1 MIRHRLPS
9 LVLISGGLFATLVM
23 VGGGWGGLRLNLTP
37 SHPLGLWR
45 VVQLDRA
52 ATAGDLV
59 FVCPPRSAVFEQ
71 AAARGYLRRG
81 LCPGWAGPLIKMVA
95 AGEGQQVE
103 VGRSVVIDGRSLAH
117 SDVRL
122 LDGEGRAVAPWSGGV
137 IPPGHLYLHSNFVGS
152 YDSRYFGP
160 VPAEGVLG
168 RAMPVLTFG
177 R

>member
-1 MIRHRLPS
+1 MTRRRSPP
-9 LVLISGGLFATLVM
+9 LVLISGGLFAVIVM
-23 VGGGWGGLRLNLTP
+23 VAGGWGGLRLNLTP

-45 VVQLDRA
+45 ILPLDRPA
-52 ATAGDLV
+52 AVGDLV
-59 FVCPPRSAVFEQ
+59 FVCPPRNDVFEQ
-71 AAARGYLRRG
+71 AAERGYLRRG
-81 LCPGWAGPLIKMVA
+81 LCPGWVGPLIKMVA
-95 AGEGQQVE
+95 ARERQRVE

-122 LDGEGRAVAPWSGGV
+122 IDGEGRALTSWSGGLV
-137 IPPGHLYLHSNFVGS
+137 PPGHLYLHSSFVGS